1 MISKK
6 LEAAIN
12 AQINKEIYSAY
23 FYLSMAAYCTSIDLD
38 GLANFY
44 LVQNQEETFHAMKL
58 YNFLLD
64 RCGKVNLT
72 KIDGPPVDFKSPL
85 DTFEKTQEHEELVTK
100 SINDLLDLA
109 IKESDHATAS
119 FLKWYV
125 DEQVE
130 EEATVGK
137 IVNRLKLAGNDVGGL
152 FIIDTELAAR
162 VYTPPVKGA

>member
-23 FYLSMAAYCTSIDLD
+23 FYLSMSAYCTSKDLD
-38 GLANFY
+38 GFANFFT
-44 LVQNQEETFHAMKL
+44 VQNQEETFHAMKL

-64 RCGKVNLT
+64 RGGKVILT
-72 KIDGPPVDFKSPL
+72 TIDGPPVDFASPL
-85 DTFEKTQEHEELVTK
+85 DTFEKTLEHEQLVTK

-109 IKESDHATAS
+109 IKENDHATSS
-119 FLKWYV
+119 FLRWYV

-137 IVNRLKLAGNDVGGL
+137 IVNKLKLVGDNIGGL

-162 VYTPPVKGA
+162 VFTPPVKGA